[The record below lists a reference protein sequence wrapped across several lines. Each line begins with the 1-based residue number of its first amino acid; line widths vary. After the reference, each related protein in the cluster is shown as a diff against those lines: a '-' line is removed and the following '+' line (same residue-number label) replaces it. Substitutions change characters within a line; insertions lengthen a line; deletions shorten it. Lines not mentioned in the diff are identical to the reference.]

1 MYNDSDKTTHVEIVE
16 NPDVI
21 AFLKQCEYMVEPSGA
36 EAREVASLFSLV
48 NRNEESLPT
57 NIISIDGS
65 CYEASLDD
73 KLPFTRV
80 GYVKIGNILIKKD
93 EFLGLGNERYVDP
106 FKVAEMEKINQ
117 STIFTFPSSNML
129 YKGKDSVRDSFR
141 AALDHYLYK
150 YRNHPDK
157 PETSLRTTLFKL
169 ASYRNGLKSDAEDEL
184 LLHVCPNCGAEK
196 ITVWDVEEEQCCPHC
211 GKAVYPSDCLRIWE
225 EVDDNG
231 SNQSALTR
239 FTNVIEHVFVVHYV
253 RTIIESSPQSYVDAL
268 SDICFFMDG
277 PLAIFGNAAWVHN
290 SIMKYLYQI
299 NSVLEEHNKKPILI
313 IGLVKSGSVIDYF
326 RLIQNEVK
334 EDTVL
339 CLSDE
344 VRNKYVNF
352 NRKASNSTFGN
363 ETYYGQDFIYKAK
376 SGKLI
381 VFNLPYPFESK
392 GNVEKFIAEKAKM
405 SNYIN
410 LNGCISL
417 IDEFECDLY
426 DNTVVPVALARK
438 HTVISLKPGTQVLDL
453 LTKMNM

>member
-1 MYNDSDKTTHVEIVE
+1 MYSESDKTTHVEIVE
-16 NPDVI
+16 NPDVKD
-21 AFLKQCEYMVEPSGA
+21 FLKQCEYMVQPSGA
-36 EAREVASLFSLV
+36 EAREVASLFSLFE
-48 NRNEESLPT
+48 RKPESLPK

-65 CYEASLDD
+65 SYEASIDE

-93 EFLGLGNERYVDP
+93 EFVELGKERYVDP
-106 FKVAEMEKINQ
+106 FKVAEMEKSNQ

-129 YKGKDSVRDSFR
+129 YKSKETVRDSFR
-141 AALDHYLYK
+141 VAMDDYLYK
-150 YRNHPDK
+150 YRNHPEK

-169 ASYRNGLKSDAEDEL
+169 ASYRSGLKSNAEDEL
-184 LLHVCPNCGAEK
+184 ILHACPNCGEK
-196 ITVWDVEEEQCCPHC
+196 EIVVWDIEEEQFCPHC
-211 GKAVYPSDCLRIWE
+211 GKSIYPSDCLRIWE
-225 EVDDNG
+225 EVQDNG

-239 FTNVIEHVFVVHYV
+239 FTNVIEHLFVAHYI
-253 RTIIESSPQSYVDAL
+253 RTIVETSPQSYIDTL

-299 NSVLEEHNKKPILI
+299 NTVMLQHNKKPIMI
-313 IGLVKSGSVIDYF
+313 IGLVKSGAIIDYF
-326 RLIQNEVK
+326 RLIKNEVK
-334 EDTVL
+334 DETVL

-344 VRNKYVNF
+344 IRNKYVNY
-352 NRKASNSTFGN
+352 NRNASNSTFGN
-363 ETYYGQDFIYKAK
+363 ETYYGQDFVYKSK
-376 SGKLI
+376 SGKLV
-381 VFNLPYPFESK
+381 VFNLPYPFKNK
-392 GNVEKFIAEKAKM
+392 GNVEQFVVEKSKI
-405 SNYIN
+405 SNYVN
-410 LNGCISL
+410 LNKCISL

>member
-1 MYNDSDKTTHVEIVE
+1 MYNDNDKTTHVEIVE

-21 AFLKQCEYMVEPSGA
+21 EFLKKCEYMVEPSGE

-48 NRNEESLPT
+48 DRKKENLPV
-57 NIISIDGS
+57 NVISIDGS
-65 CYEASLDD
+65 CYEASLDE

-80 GYVKIGNILIKKD
+80 GYVKIGNILIRKD
-93 EFLGLGNERYVDP
+93 EFVELGNERYVNP
-106 FKVAEMEKINQ
+106 FKVAEMENVNQ
-117 STIFTFPSSNML
+117 STIFTFPSSNMI
-129 YKGKDSVRDSFR
+129 YKDKDSVRDSFR
-141 AALDHYLYK
+141 VVLDNYLYK

-169 ASYRNGLKSDAEDEL
+169 ASYRNGLTGGVEDEL
-184 LLHVCPNCGAEK
+184 ILHACPNCGQK
-196 ITVWDVEEEQCCPHC
+196 NITVWDVEEEQCCPYC
-211 GKAVYPSDCLRIWE
+211 GKSVYPSDCLRIWE

-239 FTNVIEHVFVVHYV
+239 FTNVIEHIFVIHYI
-253 RTIIESSPQSYVDAL
+253 RTIIEASPQSYVDAL

-290 SIMKYLYQI
+290 SIMKYLYQV
-299 NSVLEEHNKKPILI
+299 NNVLEQHKKQPIMI
-313 IGLVKSGSVIDYF
+313 VGLVRSGVIIDYF
-326 RLIQNEVK
+326 RLVQNEVK
-334 EDTVL
+334 NNTVL

-344 VRNKYVNF
+344 IRNKYVNY

-363 ETYYGQDFIYKAK
+363 ETYYGQDFIYKSK
-376 SGKLI
+376 SGKLV

-392 GNVEKFIAEKAKM
+392 ANVGQFAVEKAKL

-410 LNGCISL
+410 LNRSINL

-438 HTVISLKPGTQVLDL
+438 HTIISLKPGTQVLDL
-453 LTKMNM
+453 LTKMNI